1 MKMCDLIDLNSPD
14 IKDSLSSRLA
24 SPLIPVPTDIC
35 KNFNTRKNEPNSPII
50 GKRDSLENNPFDMVL
65 HKTTEYIQKK
75 DDPFEMT
82 LEKAMKL
89 KCKQKTSLRSF
100 SLDLPDNSTV
110 KQKVHTQKLK
120 MNQTADELSI
130 KSNTN
135 NVITNKVSNEN
146 IIVNVSNANISNNSK
161 SDVPI
166 IEIQDNDLSILNQSE
181 MNDILFETDNN
192 SNKNQIKSILQN
204 KMSLHMQ
211 KDKINIEQIPFSNLT
226 LKVPKFRRSY
236 SQGEAISPKESQ
248 YLHQVSLFESLGI
261 DSDNNINIYSSN
273 SLDLLN
279 EGFLKSYS
287 NESSISN
294 LSNISSIPKLNSVS
308 STINSSI
315 MLSNGTMNR
324 TFLESC
330 SSEKSQNTKLNEN
343 MDLNKEVKSMF
354 PTEKDLMTSV
364 ANISIKTSISDL
376 TDRFN
381 KLKAKVSETHIES
394 CMNNKDEFTHNS
406 SNVMKECVIE
416 KNEKYD
422 INNKLIDIDVFT
434 PDNNKEYCKNS
445 ISDTSSDSVFLVSF
459 LFYVL
464 IIILYNISLPIFTLQ
479 EENKINKSIRQEA
492 KLLARTFEELALKTS
507 SGCKFTFYFN

>member
-1 MKMCDLIDLNSPD
+1 MCDLIDLNSPD
-14 IKDSLSSRLA
+14 IKGSLSSRLA

-146 IIVNVSNANISNNSK
+146 IIVNVSNTNISNNSK

-204 KMSLHMQ
+204 KMSLHVQ

-330 SSEKSQNTKLNEN
+330 SSEKSQNIKLNEN
-343 MDLNKEVKSMF
+343 MEYLNKEVKSMF

-364 ANISIKTSISDL
+364 ANISIKNSISDL

-406 SNVMKECVIE
+406 SNIMKECVIE

-422 INNKLIDIDVFT
+422 INNKLIDVDVFT

-464 IIILYNISLPIFTLQ
+464 IIILYNVSLPIFTLQ